1 MQVPSLENKGGG
13 ANHTESLN
21 SNQAISQHSNSITV
35 FGKLYSVFLNP
46 VANSANICT
55 TEQCQSQARR
65 KQVGAANDLCYRRTV
80 SLVWNCFYKAQQ
92 LGIIR
97 AKREE
102 GAVWCCCLEL
112 WNVFRG
118 MIRRWSGYLWPQK
131 FLTERSIRSSPND
144 QQLPRAV
151 DYSAHALHAWTSAP
165 KDNYTSPLTDIVSFA
180 CMTRNT
186 SSKKIAD
193 TVSRLFGT
201 LTFRKK

>member
-21 SNQAISQHSNSITV
+21 SIQAISQHSNSITV

-92 LGIIR
+92 LGINNYSR
-97 AKREE
+97 QTWGGRSLVLLF
-102 GAVWCCCLEL
+102 GAVKCFP
-112 WNVFRG
+112 WNDPSLVRLSLATE
-118 MIRRWSGYLWPQK
+118 IPYRAINQVVTEWPAAAMRCRLQR
-131 FLTERSIRSSPND
+131 T
-144 QQLPRAV
+144 RA
-151 DYSAHALHAWTSAP
+151 
-165 KDNYTSPLTDIVSFA
+165 A
-180 CMTRNT
+180 CMDLC
-186 SSKKIAD
+186 AE
-193 TVSRLFGT
+193 G
-201 LTFRKK
+201 